1 MTEEPPQTQPEQ
13 PSSSVNA
20 SPHAMYYAPQSKK
33 KQFSEVVRN
42 VQNHSAYKKGKEVL
56 LEKKTL
62 YSIGVALFVI
72 LALTLIFMI
81 PEPTEPIEGEWMK
94 ADGEVYTFKGNGQV
108 ISGIQMTSAW
118 TTDGSQLTLI
128 TELNYMDESSQ
139 LTSRLVVQNIQFT
152 MTEDENAMWWS
163 WQSVLIDDQEQD
175 IAEPQCALLLRTS
188 IAENT
193 YEYSVVSDNYNNEKP
208 ESCTQNA

>member
-1 MTEEPPQTQPEQ
+1 
-13 PSSSVNA
+13 
-20 SPHAMYYAPQSKK
+20 
-33 KQFSEVVRN
+33 
-42 VQNHSAYKKGKEVL
+42 
-56 LEKKTL
+56 
-62 YSIGVALFVI
+62 
-72 LALTLIFMI
+72 
-81 PEPTEPIEGEWMK
+81 MK